1 MRPSFEDTIT
11 SSRSRHPSVL
21 PFRSFPHPPLPLL
34 KISNTILISSNLAGT
49 RQFSEPARGTHPPAQ
64 LPSDTRI
71 PLLSPRVLTLR
82 DSSRSYHERNRLS
95 LGSRSKRD
103 RKENYHRRR
112 QGPSDRLVWRRSGIS
127 SSSLTRK
134 EGDWCYQNKEMI
146 VVSIKHWGD
155 DGECAWKGNRGLSKV
170 GEPGR
175 NLQEPSPPLNPP
187 NEKTLRSL

>member
-11 SSRSRHPSVL
+11 SSRSRHPYVI
-21 PFRSFPHPPLPLL
+21 PFLSFPHPPLPLL

-49 RQFSEPARGTHPPAQ
+49 RDSFPSQLVGPTRPRSCHQTPGFHFSRPES
-64 LPSDTRI
+64 PSG
-71 PLLSPRVLTLR
+71 LSPRVLTLR
-82 DSSRSYHERNRLS
+82 DSSRSYHERNR
-95 LGSRSKRD
+95 
-103 RKENYHRRR
+103 KENYHRRR
-112 QGPSDRLVWRRSGIS
+112 QGLSDRLVWRRSGIS

-175 NLQEPSPPLNPP
+175 SLQGPSPPLNPP

>member
-1 MRPSFEDTIT
+1 MRPSFENTII

-21 PFRSFPHPPLPLL
+21 PFLSFPHPPLPLL
-34 KISNTILISSNLAGT
+34 KILNTILISSTLAGT

-71 PLLSPRVLTLR
+71 PLSPRVLTLR

-95 LGSRSKRD
+95 LESRSKRD

-112 QGPSDRLVWRRSGIS
+112 QGPSDGLVWRRSGIS
-127 SSSLTRK
+127 SSSLTHK

-146 VVSIKHWGD
+146 VVSIKHWG
-155 DGECAWKGNRGLSKV
+155 G
-170 GEPGR
+170 
-175 NLQEPSPPLNPP
+175 
-187 NEKTLRSL
+187 